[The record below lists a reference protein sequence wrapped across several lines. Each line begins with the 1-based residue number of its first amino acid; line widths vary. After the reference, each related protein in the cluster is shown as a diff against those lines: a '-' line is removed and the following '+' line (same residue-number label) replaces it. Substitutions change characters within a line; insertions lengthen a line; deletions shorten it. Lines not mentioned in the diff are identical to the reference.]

1 MSKSEGSVTEPLTI
15 TDTSQGV
22 LACCSPLTRAPL
34 SAHAAAEL
42 AGLLKAIADPTRLRL
57 LSLIHAHEGGEACV
71 CDLTEP
77 VGLTQPTV
85 SHHLRVLLD
94 AGLVTKTKRATWA
107 YYRAVPERLSALA
120 AVIAP
125 PRSA

>member
-1 MSKSEGSVTEPLTI
+1 MTEMLTI
-15 TDTSQGV
+15 TDASQDF
-22 LACCSPLTRAPL
+22 LACCTPLAREPMSPE
-34 SAHAAAEL
+34 AAVEL

-57 LSLIHAHEGGEACV
+57 LSLIQAHEDGEACV

-85 SHHLRVLLD
+85 SHHLKVLLD

-107 YYRAVPERLSALA
+107 YYRAVPDRLAALA
-120 AVIAP
+120 LVISAP
-125 PRSA
+125 